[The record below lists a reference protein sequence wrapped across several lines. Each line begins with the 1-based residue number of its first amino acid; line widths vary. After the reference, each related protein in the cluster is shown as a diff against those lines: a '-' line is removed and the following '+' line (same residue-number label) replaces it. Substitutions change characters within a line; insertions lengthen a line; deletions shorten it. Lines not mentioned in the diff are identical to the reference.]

1 MSGKYS
7 KFGMWWLKMSDFV
20 FMITVVVNGVGLMHY
35 LKKREGEMKIII
47 FLCLRRERKTRE
59 MKIKEK
65 CISSILDER
74 LSLLF

>member
-1 MSGKYS
+1 
-7 KFGMWWLKMSDFV
+7 MSDFV
-20 FMITVVVNGVGLMHY
+20 FMITVVVNGVGLMDY

-74 LSLLF
+74 LYLLF

>member
-1 MSGKYS
+1 
-7 KFGMWWLKMSDFV
+7 MWWLKMSDFV
-20 FMITVVVNGVGLMHY
+20 FMITVVVNGVGLMDY

>member
-1 MSGKYS
+1 
-7 KFGMWWLKMSDFV
+7 MSDFV
-20 FMITVVVNGVGLMHY
+20 FMITVVVNGVGLMDY

>member
-1 MSGKYS
+1 MSGNYS
-7 KFGMWWLKMSDFV
+7 KFGMWLLKMSDFV

>member
-1 MSGKYS
+1 
-7 KFGMWWLKMSDFV
+7 MSDFV